1 MDVKQVEDAENICG
15 VLIVFVK
22 ALSNSHAISAHI
34 LQFVSLQM
42 SAEPVEN
49 QQRPSLLQEKAF
61 VVLSQADSNHH
72 KHNQKLL
79 CYHYTIGQSWVQR

>member
-1 MDVKQVEDAENICG
+1 MCG
-15 VLIVFVK
+15 RVWQGFDK
-22 ALSNSHAISAHI
+22 K
-34 LQFVSLQM
+34 
-42 SAEPVEN
+42 

-72 KHNQKLL
+72 KQNHKLL

>member
-1 MDVKQVEDAENICG
+1 MDVKQVEDSENICG

-42 SAEPVEN
+42 SAEPV
-49 QQRPSLLQEKAF
+49 
-61 VVLSQADSNHH
+61 
-72 KHNQKLL
+72 
-79 CYHYTIGQSWVQR
+79 